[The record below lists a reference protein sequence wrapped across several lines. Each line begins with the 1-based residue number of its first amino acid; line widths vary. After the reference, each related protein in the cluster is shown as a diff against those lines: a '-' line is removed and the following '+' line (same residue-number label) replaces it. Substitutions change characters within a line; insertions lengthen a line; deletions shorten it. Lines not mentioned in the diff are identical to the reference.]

1 MNILL
6 VDDDSDSR
14 TCVGEFLREL
24 GHEVDEC
31 GNGQDAITLFFR
43 GNYSMV
49 LSDICMPKLSG
60 IDLLQTIMSQVD
72 VHRSTDII
80 LFTGNGDMETA
91 IAALRAGATDYLLK
105 PIDIEQLAAITERIA
120 LKRDKPKGRRV
131 FEDNSDQ
138 TVKEAIET
146 GSDPSTNHRMTVHSA
161 AISGIGVF
169 SESMR
174 TIVQSA
180 LKFHTDR
187 TIPVLIEGETG
198 TGKEMIARLIHFG
211 SIEESAP
218 FIDINCAALT
228 PSLFESELF
237 GYEGGAFTGGLT
249 KGQKGKLDL
258 AQGGTLFLD
267 EVGELPLELQSKLLR
282 VLQEKEYYRV
292 GGLKKIHTDIRIIGA
307 TNVNLDER
315 VAAGKFRKDLYYRL
329 NVGTL
334 LLPPLR
340 QRTDDV
346 VPLARMLLQRAA
358 KQKKKR
364 FKGITEE
371 AARILIQYT
380 WPGNVREL
388 QNTMEWVAF
397 MYDDAELQP
406 EHLLHI
412 SIPGKTDHLEKT
424 ITTAGASQPPKPSKI
439 SKISKISKA
448 INHGNPFDL
457 ANPSNPSNPIT
468 PSTPNNPTIVSD
480 LGNSVDSSH
489 TKPSSVNL
497 ISPEHFTLP
506 EKGIML
512 EEYVDNIVLQA
523 LTMHKGNKTET
534 ARYLGISRR
543 SLYCRLERIRGKD
556 ETK

>member
-60 IDLLQTIMSQVD
+60 IDLLQSIMSQSD
-72 VHRSTDII
+72 VRRNTDII

-91 IAALRAGATDYLLK
+91 IAALRAGASDYLLK

-120 LKRDKPKGRRV
+120 SKRGNPKGRRA
-131 FEDNSDQ
+131 FEDDSDQ

-146 GSDPSTNHRMTVHSA
+146 GSDHSTNHRMTVHSA

-198 TGKEMIARLIHFG
+198 TGKEMLARLIHFG

-315 VAAGKFRKDLYYRL
+315 VVAGKFRKDLYYRL
-329 NVGTL
+329 KVGSL

-340 QRTDDV
+340 QRTEDV

-364 FKGITEE
+364 FQGITEE
-371 AARILIQYT
+371 AARILIQYA

-412 SIPGKTDHLEKT
+412 SIPEKTDHLEKT
-424 ITTAGASQPPKPSKI
+424 ITTVRTSQPRKPGNI
-439 SKISKISKA
+439 SKFS
-448 INHGNPFDL
+448 NHGNPVDL
-457 ANPSNPSNPIT
+457 VN

-480 LGNSVDSSH
+480 LGSSVDSSH
-489 TKPSSVNL
+489 TAPSSVNL